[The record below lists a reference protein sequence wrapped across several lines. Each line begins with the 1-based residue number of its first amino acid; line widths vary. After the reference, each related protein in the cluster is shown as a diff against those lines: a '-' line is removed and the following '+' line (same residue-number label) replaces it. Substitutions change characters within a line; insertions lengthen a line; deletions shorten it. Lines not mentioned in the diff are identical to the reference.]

1 MCRTGVKRKDE
12 ALAHLTCSGL
22 CVRRRPGRRRRTAVT
37 AVSRPANLRALAS
50 IGRFVAVLSRTAGVD
65 GRMFSLCPAALKHTR
80 FATIASR
87 GEEECRYSGNRFE
100 RYREVAIDAETAG
113 RTALPGMAFLY
124 PTPLTC
130 PPCKIRPSMFPARML
145 RTNPSISALSGR
157 ALEVLFD
164 RHGQIRLR
172 GLRQPRAKPFLWHG
186 LRE

>member
-1 MCRTGVKRKDE
+1 MFGT
-12 ALAHLTCSGL
+12 L
-22 CVRRRPGRRRRTAVT
+22 CAKETWKTAADGCDGRLT

-113 RTALPGMAFLY
+113 
-124 PTPLTC
+124 
-130 PPCKIRPSMFPARML
+130 
-145 RTNPSISALSGR
+145 
-157 ALEVLFD
+157 
-164 RHGQIRLR
+164 
-172 GLRQPRAKPFLWHG
+172 
-186 LRE
+186 

>member
-1 MCRTGVKRKDE
+1 MFGT
-12 ALAHLTCSGL
+12 L
-22 CVRRRPGRRRRTAVT
+22 CAKETWKTAADGCDGRLT

-130 PPCKIRPSMFPARML
+130 PPCARPARFDRRCFRPGCSEPIHL
-145 RTNPSISALSGR
+145 FPRFQVALSKYSSIAMVRFDFEVFGNPER
-157 ALEVLFD
+157 SRFFGMDFGNEALS
-164 RHGQIRLR
+164 
-172 GLRQPRAKPFLWHG
+172 KS
-186 LRE
+186 